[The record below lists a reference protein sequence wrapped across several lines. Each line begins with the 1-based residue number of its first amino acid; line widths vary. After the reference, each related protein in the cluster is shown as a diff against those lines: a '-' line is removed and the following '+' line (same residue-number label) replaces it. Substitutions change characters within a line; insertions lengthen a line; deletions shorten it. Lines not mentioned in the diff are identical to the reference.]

1 MCESSSAHLIYHK
14 ILKTATVISVA
25 ARNRESN
32 RQCRIV
38 GLFASQFISQSI
50 QSMLYC
56 QNGVMQQHA
65 RTGIA
70 HDFPDSF
77 AHGWLVAMNGAI
89 QTGGLG
95 FTKRAILQPVKGV
108 TQRPAA
114 FITQAGSRSM
124 VLAAIQLYHGM
135 QSSLFTVN
143 PDAYTH
149 AGIINCPICER
160 DACKSLLQ
168 FRRTLSAR
176 VR

>member
-1 MCESSSAHLIYHK
+1 MINHPIWMCESSSAYLMYHK

-32 RQCRIV
+32 RHCRIV

-77 AHGWLVAMNGAI
+77 AHGWLVAMMGNSDRWSWLH
-89 QTGGLG
+89 Q
-95 FTKRAILQPVKGV
+95 KGNS
-108 TQRPAA
+108 AA
-114 FITQAGSRSM
+114 G
-124 VLAAIQLYHGM
+124 
-135 QSSLFTVN
+135 
-143 PDAYTH
+143 
-149 AGIINCPICER
+149 
-160 DACKSLLQ
+160 
-168 FRRTLSAR
+168 
-176 VR
+176 